1 MPLHL
6 ANSQLLKPEHYI
18 LSRSSFQRGTD
29 RQTLLPKSQ
38 EGRTFVRFSNTACQ
52 YDPISSEVRITSKSD
67 FSIRAESERV
77 VNSDGEDYPSH
88 AINHAGYA
96 TDELLH
102 SLSKLCKFQKRTEK
116 NKGVWAE
123 PQTI

>member
-1 MPLHL
+1 MQVPLHL

-18 LSRSSFQRGTD
+18 LSWSFFQRRTD
-29 RQTLLPKSQ
+29 RQMLLPKSQ
-38 EGRTFVRFSNTACQ
+38 EGRTFVRFSSTARQ
-52 YDPISSEVRITSKSD
+52 YDPVSSEVRITSKSD

-88 AINHAGYA
+88 AINHAEYA

-102 SLSKLCKFQKRTEK
+102 SLSKLY
-116 NKGVWAE
+116 
-123 PQTI
+123 